1 MPTNTYAPNK
11 GNLIEPPY
19 SSFPDSWDQPV
30 NSNFG
35 MISALAGGVTEIDA
49 TTFTGSAPTKTLVFR
64 NYEQDPEPWTVPL
77 AGQNL
82 CLNVVGLLSTNA
94 TILIPKDAKG
104 SWIVYNGT
112 TGSFTLGVKTTAGSS
127 VGVILPQGY
136 SSVIYCDGTNV
147 RYADQGNVIANFPP
161 QDVVLA
167 GMIVPYAG
175 TASPS
180 GYLPCDGAAVSR
192 TTYAKLYAVIGT
204 VWGTGDGSTT
214 FNVPDLRDMFIRGA
228 GASSGVGV
236 FEANTFKSHNHNL
249 TDPGHTHRYTR
260 TDQNVQGVG
269 YFPGGPVATANPVA
283 DQVTSSATTGITID
297 DTGDAETRPDN
308 KRVLFIIKT

>member
-1 MPTNTYAPNK
+1 MPTNIYAPNK

-19 SSFPDSWDQPV
+19 SSFVDNWDAPV

-35 MISALAGGVTEIDA
+35 MISALTGGVTEIDA
-49 TTFTGSAPTKTLVFR
+49 TTFTGSSPTKTLVFR

-82 CLNVVGLLSTNA
+82 CLNVAGALSTNA

-104 SWIVYNGT
+104 SWIVNNAT

-136 SSVIYCDGTNV
+136 SSVIYCDGINV
-147 RYADQGNVIANFPP
+147 RYADQGNVIANTPKVEVIP
-161 QDVVLA
+161 
-167 GMIVPYAG
+167 AG
-175 TASPS
+175 TIFPFGGPKIPD
-180 GYLPCDGAAVSR
+180 GYLYCNGQSVSR
-192 TTYAKLYAVIGT
+192 TTYATLFDVIGT
-204 VWGTGDGSTT
+204 TWGAGDGSST
-214 FNVPDLRDMFIRGA
+214 FNIPDFQNMFLR
-228 GASSGVGV
+228 GVSPSTGLGV
-236 FEANTFKSHNHNL
+236 FEANTFKSHTHAVN
-249 TDPGHTHRYTR
+249 DPGHTHEIEANGGA
-260 TDQNVQGVG
+260 NVLAGG
-269 YFPGGPVATANPVA
+269 NYFAGDKLPTPRPDIVL
-283 DQVTSSATTGITID
+283 QATTGITIG